1 MATTTPRLT
10 KAERRAAAREQAAQF
25 QAEAEAKERR
35 TKNIL
40 WSIIGVSIAALFGLG
55 FWLFSH
61 GSSSA
66 ADEAVSFDP
75 VPVAQ
80 VNNIPAHTNPDGG
93 IVINQNLEATNTLDP
108 ALPTLAVYLD
118 YMCPA
123 CNAFENANFEDLKQL
138 AESGTANV
146 VMHPVAILD
155 RLSLGTAYSTRA
167 AAAAAWVADHAP
179 AAFLRF
185 HELLFEHQPAE
196 NTTGLSNAE
205 IADIAREAG
214 AADDVATGIADGT
227 AANTFG
233 QWATAVTHEA
243 GNDAT
248 LRNPQSGGF
257 GTPTLTI
264 NNQIFTG
271 NWMVPGT
278 LREAVTAAATS

>member
-10 KAERRAAAREQAAQF
+10 KAERRAAEREQAIQL
-25 QAEAEAKERR
+25 QAEAAAKELR
-35 TKNIL
+35 TKRIL
-40 WSIIGVSIAALFGLG
+40 WSIIGVSVAALFGLG

-61 GSSSA
+61 GGNSA

-75 VPVAQ
+75 VPVSQ
-80 VNNIPAHTNPDGG
+80 VANIPAHTNPDGG
-93 IVINQNLEATNTLDP
+93 IVISQGLEATNTLNP

-123 CNAFENANFEDLKQL
+123 CNAFENMNFEDLKQL

-155 RLSLGTAYSTRA
+155 RLSLGTAFSTRA
-167 AAAAAWVADHAP
+167 AAAAAWVADHSP
-179 AAFLRF
+179 ASFLRF
-185 HELLFEHQPAE
+185 HELMFERQPGE
-196 NTTGLSNAE
+196 NTGGLTNAQ

-214 AADDVATGIADGT
+214 APEDVAEGIADGT

-233 QWATAVTHEA
+233 QWATSVTHEA
-243 GNDAT
+243 GGNEA

-257 GTPTLTI
+257 GTPTVTI
-264 NNQIFTG
+264 NDQVWTG

-278 LREAVTAAATS
+278 LHEAVTTANAS